1 MATNEQN
8 RTDPGMEKEVSE
20 QEQPI
25 DFERMTAEEIKAYFD
40 EAEPVTDEEFEKF
53 RSRMEPRLLKAA
65 AAQNRRSCIRS
76 SRKAR
81 RVLMAAAT
89 LTLVFSML
97 AVQAFDPSL
106 WDSIGFWTQEH
117 LDVEVYP
124 EGCVNGLDGNRVYSA
139 EERAT
144 WGDEVCSALEEM
156 GIHTPLPTWMPEGLE
171 LDKLDYRQDEDGYVF
186 LNAEYLSSDGEFLHF
201 CLERIPGTLYEFQDA
216 IERDVSYR
224 KNFTMNEIEYHSISN
239 NDQSTIAWYWDS
251 FSFTIS
257 GSLDPA
263 PLERM
268 ISSIQ

>member
-124 EGCVNGLDGNRVYSA
+124 EGCVNGLDGDRVYSA

-171 LDKLDYRQDEDGYVF
+171 LDKLDYSQCDDGYAYF
-186 LNAEYLSSDGEFLHF
+186 YAEYREPSGEYLRFLS
-201 CLERIPGTLYEFQDA
+201 ERVPNAAYEFQDS
-216 IERDVSYR
+216 IERDVSY
-224 KNFTMNEIEYHSISN
+224 KKVFKKGDIEYHSISN
-239 NDQSTIAWYWDS
+239 KRPSQ
-251 FSFTIS
+251 
-257 GSLDPA
+257 
-263 PLERM
+263 
-268 ISSIQ
+268 